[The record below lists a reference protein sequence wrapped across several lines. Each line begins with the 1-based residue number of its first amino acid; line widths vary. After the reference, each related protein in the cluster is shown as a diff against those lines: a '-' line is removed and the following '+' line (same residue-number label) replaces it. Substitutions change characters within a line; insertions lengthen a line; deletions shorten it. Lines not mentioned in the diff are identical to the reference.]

1 MKLNWFDR
9 AKERMKL
16 AGVSQE
22 KIADVLGC
30 TRGAVGH
37 YLSGRRNPTLSQLE
51 TIAGLLQLDP
61 GWLVFGTRLDGVKD
75 APAEY
80 LVESTASRGLA
91 VRGNTT
97 SGFTG
102 DLIGYLSSV
111 PETVEAFALIVSGN
125 RWSPRLYEGEI
136 VLISSRE
143 EAVPGDDLLVSY
155 GDGRTDLQSLVRF
168 QGDNV
173 ILDSLASQRKR
184 NVTPITEIKT
194 MHPVLAVFRAT
205 AMASVENI

>member
-1 MKLNWFDR
+1 
-9 AKERMKL
+9 MKL

-61 GWLVFGTRLDGVKD
+61 GWLVFGTRGNGVKD
-75 APAEY
+75 AAAEY
-80 LVESTASRGLA
+80 LVEPAASRGLA
-91 VRGNTT
+91 VRGNTS
-97 SGFTG
+97 SGAAG
-102 DLIGYLSSV
+102 DLAGYLTSV
-111 PETVEAFALIVSGN
+111 PETAEAFALIVSGN

-136 VLISSRE
+136 VLLSLRE
-143 EAVPGDDLLVSY
+143 EAIPGDDLWVSY
-155 GDGRTDLQSLVRF
+155 DDGRTDLQSLIRF
-168 QGDNV
+168 QGDKV
-173 ILDSLASQRKR
+173 ILDSLTSQRKR
-184 NVTPITEIKT
+184 NVTPIAEIKA